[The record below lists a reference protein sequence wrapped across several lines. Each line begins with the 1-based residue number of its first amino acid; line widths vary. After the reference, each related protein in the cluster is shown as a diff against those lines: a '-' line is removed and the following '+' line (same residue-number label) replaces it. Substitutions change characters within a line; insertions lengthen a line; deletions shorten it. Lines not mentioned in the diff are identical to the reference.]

1 MTKPAFRAAL
11 LAAAATSALAFP
23 AAAFAAPNDAVT
35 TPAAKDSATDT
46 AAKDAAATPAT
57 DDQSTS
63 ANQKG
68 QANDKQSLTSSDII
82 VTGSRT
88 AESAPITA
96 SLTTTQPQSAVSRD
110 YIDNTTATADVN
122 ELIALTPGVSI
133 SGAGNG
139 YGLGETKAT
148 IRGFQDGEYNV
159 TYDSIPFADT
169 NNPTHH
175 STSFFPSNTI
185 ETVVVDRGPGNA
197 SQLGQAS
204 FGGNINMYSRGVKDQ
219 MGGQVE
225 AILGN
230 WNTFVARAELQ
241 SGAIDSL
248 GGTRIVLTGQ
258 YLRSDGALTYSPVG
272 SKNLYGKA
280 VIPIGSANTLTI
292 MSTWNRNYY
301 YQSDVAKGATCGSA
315 TTAGGTSTTAVDA
328 SGNPLSQLTGQHCA
342 ATSDVGL
349 YGRNFGLTN
358 DPSLASYYRYNRTDK
373 TTDFSYLRLQSDL
386 GSGFSMDNR
395 AYMYGYTNNTWSGN
409 GSTTVKAVGGVPT
422 YSSPSGGVI
431 IGFGGAGTPASP
443 FVAVKG
449 PAADVLGY
457 SKMNKYRVFGYIGQV
472 DYDFSMGK
480 IRVGGWYEYAVTDR
494 HLVDFDMSTG
504 MLSYNEKFNNG
515 NGTAAQNAL
524 PPTSQADLSYVQHS
538 TWNQYQLFGEFEFR
552 PIASLSITPGVKY
565 VHFNRSIDATV
576 NQKTRLPLD
585 TSATWTKTL
594 PFLTINW
601 QAMSNWSFY
610 GQYAQ
615 GMYVPDLSSFYSS
628 SGQLS
633 TALDSL
639 KPQTSTNY
647 QVGTVWHGDKISID
661 ADAYIINVNNKIGS
675 CTTVGCDT
683 TLLVNIGQVRYKGVE
698 GQVSYMPVTGLT
710 LFANGSYNYA
720 RSVTSGA
727 QIAKAPFTTAAAGFI
742 YRNGGFRLSFNQK
755 YTGAQYATEFS
766 GDPDL
771 RLYRIK
777 AYSIGDFAISQEIG
791 KNLRLG
797 VTVNNVFNSR
807 AVTSIANSSS
817 GAPSTTINGTSYQ
830 SGYGQLDQ
838 FNYLPPR
845 SFQVSARLK
854 F

>member
-1 MTKPAFRAAL
+1 MNRTAFRATL
-11 LAAAATSALAFP
+11 LAAAATSAFLLP
-23 AAAFAAPNDAVT
+23 AAAIAGPDA
-35 TPAAKDSATDT
+35 TPAASKEADAG
-46 AAKDAAATPAT
+46 AAKDASVPVT

-110 YIDNTTATADVN
+110 YIDNATATSDFN

-139 YGLGETKAT
+139 YGFSETKAT
-148 IRGFQDGEYNV
+148 IRGFKDGEYNV

-169 NNPTHH
+169 NDPTHH

-197 SQLGQAS
+197 SQLGQATY
-204 FGGNINMYSRGVKDQ
+204 GGNINLYSRGVKDE

-225 AILGN
+225 GILGN
-230 WNTFVARAELQ
+230 WNTFVGRFELQ
-241 SGAIDSL
+241 SGKIDSL
-248 GGTRIVLTGQ
+248 NGTRIVLTGQ

-301 YQSDVAKGATCGSA
+301 YQSDVNKGATCGSA
-315 TTAGGTSTTAVDA
+315 STPNGSTVALGPD
-328 SGNPLSQLTGQHCA
+328 GKQLTQLTGANCSA
-342 ATSDVGL
+342 SSNVGV
-349 YGRNFGLTN
+349 YGRNYGLSN
-358 DPSLASYYRYNRTDK
+358 DPTQMDYWKYNRTDK

-409 GSTTVKAVGGVPT
+409 NGTVITGFTGSGT
-422 YSSPSGGVI
+422 SGD
-431 IGFGGAGTPASP
+431 PYK
-443 FVAVKG
+443 AVKG
-449 PAADVLGY
+449 PATDILGY
-457 SKMNKYRVFGYIGQV
+457 SKLNKYRVWGYIGQL

-480 IRVGGWYEYAVTDR
+480 IRVGGWYEHAVTDR
-494 HLVDFDMSTG
+494 HTVDFDLTTG
-504 MLSYNEKFNNG
+504 AYSYNEKANL
-515 NGTAAQNAL
+515 GTAA
-524 PPTSQADLSYVQHS
+524 TSAYPSTNLANLAYVQHS
-538 TWNQYQLFGEFEFR
+538 KWNQFQLFGEFEFR
-552 PIASLSITPGVKY
+552 PIDSLSITPGVKY
-565 VHFNRSIDATV
+565 VHFERGIDAAV
-576 NQKTRLPLD
+576 NQKSRFPLD

-594 PFLTINW
+594 PFLTVNW

-615 GMYVPDLSSFYSS
+615 GMYVPDLSSFYST

-633 TALDSL
+633 TALDAL

-647 QVGTVWHGDKISID
+647 QVGTVWHGNKLSLD
-661 ADAYIINVNNKIGS
+661 ADAYIININNKIGS
-675 CTTVGCDT
+675 CTGTLPACDS
-683 TLLVNIGQVRYKGVE
+683 TLLINIGQVRYKGVE

-720 RSVTSGA
+720 HSVKTGA

-755 YTGAQYATEFS
+755 YTGPQYATEFD
-766 GDPDL
+766 GNPDL

-777 AYSIGDFAISQEIG
+777 PYSIGDFAISQEI

-807 AVTSIANSSS
+807 AVTAISNDKT
-817 GAPSTTINGTSYQ
+817 GAPTTNGFQ
-830 SGYGQLDQ
+830 NGYGLKDQ
-838 FNYLPPR
+838 FSYLPPR

>member
-1 MTKPAFRAAL
+1 MMNRTAFRATL
-11 LAAAATSALAFP
+11 LAAAATSAFLLP
-23 AAAFAAPNDAVT
+23 AAAIAGPDATAPA
-35 TPAAKDSATDT
+35 
-46 AAKDAAATPAT
+46 AAKDASPPAT

-110 YIDNTTATADVN
+110 YIDNATATSDFN

-204 FGGNINMYSRGVKDQ
+204 FGGNINMYSRGVKDE

-241 SGAIDSL
+241 SGTIDSL
-248 GGTRIVLTGQ
+248 GGTRIVVTGQ

-272 SKNLYGKA
+272 SKNLYAKA
-280 VIPIGSANTLTI
+280 VVPIGSANTLTV

-301 YQSDVAKGATCGSA
+301 YQSDVLKGATCGSA
-315 TTAGGTSTTAVDA
+315 TKGIAGFANAAVGPDGSA
-328 SGNPLSQLTGQHCA
+328 LTQLSGENCA
-342 ATSDVGL
+342 ASSNVGV
-349 YGRNFGLTN
+349 YGRNYGLSN
-358 DPSLASYYRYNRTDK
+358 DPTQQDYWKYNRTDK

-409 GSTTVKAVGGVPT
+409 TGNVVT
-422 YSSPSGGVI
+422 
-431 IGFGGAGTPASP
+431 GFSGAGTPASP
-443 FVAVKG
+443 YKAVAG
-449 PAADVLGY
+449 PATDILGY
-457 SKMNKYRVFGYIGQV
+457 SKMNKYRVLGYIGQLN
-472 DYDFSMGK
+472 YDFSMGK
-480 IRVGGWYEYAVTDR
+480 IRVGGWYEQAATDR
-494 HLVDFDMSTG
+494 HLIDFDLTTG
-504 MLSYNEKFNNG
+504 TPSYNEKFNNG
-515 NGTAAQNAL
+515 NGTSAQNAL
-524 PPTSQADLSYVQHS
+524 PPISQANLSYVQHS

-565 VHFNRSIDATV
+565 VHFNRSIDAAV

-601 QAMSNWSFY
+601 QAMTNWSFY

-639 KPQTSTNY
+639 KPQTTTNY
-647 QVGTVWHGDKISID
+647 QIGTVWHGNKISID
-661 ADAYIINVNNKIGS
+661 ADGYIINVNNKIGT

-710 LFANGSYNYA
+710 LFANGSYNEA
-720 RSVTSGA
+720 RSVTTGA
-727 QIAKAPFTTAAAGFI
+727 QIAKAPFSTAAAGFI

-755 YTGAQYATEFS
+755 YTGPQYATEFN
-766 GDPDL
+766 GNPNL

-777 AYSIGDFAISQEIG
+777 PYSIGDFAISQEIG

-817 GAPSTTINGTSYQ
+817 GAPTVTINGTSYQ
-830 SGYGQLDQ
+830 NGYGQADQ
-838 FNYLPPR
+838 FSYLPPR

>member
-1 MTKPAFRAAL
+1 MHRTALRATL
-11 LAAAATSALAFP
+11 LAAVGTTAFVLPVAAH
-23 AAAFAAPNDAVT
+23 AASTAPVVAV
-35 TPAAKDSATDT
+35 P
-46 AAKDAAATPAT
+46 AKDAAATAADT
-57 DDQSTS
+57 ASAADQSTS
-63 ANQKG
+63 ANQAG

-82 VTGSRT
+82 VTGSRA
-88 AESAPITA
+88 AENAPITA

-110 YIDNTTATADVN
+110 YIDNATASSDFN

-133 SGAGNG
+133 SGTGNG
-139 YGLGETKAT
+139 YGFGETKAT

-204 FGGNINMYSRGVKDQ
+204 FGGNINMYSRGVKDE

-230 WNTFVARAELQ
+230 WNTFIARAELQ
-241 SGAIDSL
+241 SGTIDSL

-280 VIPIGSANTLTI
+280 VIPIGASNTLTL

-301 YQSDVAKGATCGSA
+301 YQSDVLKGATCGSA
-315 TTAGGTSTTAVDA
+315 QKGYTTVDPTTGKPVTFANAALGSDGQLLTQLSGANCSTS
-328 SGNPLSQLTGQHCA
+328 SN
-342 ATSDVGL
+342 VGA
-349 YGRNFGLTN
+349 YGRNYGLGN
-358 DPSLASYYRYNRTDK
+358 DPTQMDYWKYNRTDK
-373 TTDFSYLRLQSDL
+373 TTDFSYLRLQSEL

-409 GSTTVKAVGGVPT
+409 TGN
-422 YSSPSGGVI
+422 VI
-431 IGFGGAGTPASP
+431 TGFTGAGTPASP
-443 FVAVKG
+443 YKAAAG
-449 PAADVLGY
+449 PTTDILGY
-457 SKMNKYRVFGYIGQV
+457 SKLNKYRVWGYIGQV

-494 HLVDFDMSTG
+494 HNIDFDPTTG
-504 MLSYNEKFNNG
+504 QPSYNEKFNNG
-515 NGTAAQNAL
+515 NGTSAQNAL
-524 PPTSQADLSYVQHS
+524 PPTALANISYLQHS
-538 TWNQYQLFGEFEFR
+538 KWNQYQLFAEFEFR
-552 PIASLSITPGVKY
+552 PIDSLSITPGVKY
-565 VHFNRSIDATV
+565 VNFKRSIDALV
-576 NQKTRLPLD
+576 NQKSRLPLD

-601 QAMSNWSFY
+601 QAMTNWSFY
-610 GQYAQ
+610 AQYAQ
-615 GMYVPDLSSFYSS
+615 GMYVPDLSSFYSA

-633 TALDSL
+633 ATLDAL

-647 QVGTVWHGDKISID
+647 QIGTVWHGSKLSID
-661 ADAYIINVNNKIGS
+661 ADGYIINVNNKIGT
-675 CTTVGCDT
+675 CTTTGCDT
-683 TLLVNIGQVRYKGVE
+683 SLLVNIGQVRYKGVE
-698 GQVSYMPVTGLT
+698 GQLSYMPVNGLT
-710 LFANGSYNYA
+710 LFTNGSYNYA
-720 RSVTSGA
+720 RSVSTGA

-755 YTGAQYATEFS
+755 YTGPQYATEYS
-766 GDPDL
+766 GSPGF
-771 RLYRIK
+771 RLYRIRP
-777 AYSIGDFAISQEIG
+777 YSIGDFAISQEIG
-791 KNLRLG
+791 KSLRLG

-807 AVTSIANSSS
+807 AVTAIANSSS
-817 GAPSTTINGTSYQ
+817 GAPTTTINGKSYQ
-830 SGYGQLDQ
+830 SGYGQADQ

>member
-1 MTKPAFRAAL
+1 MNRNVFRATL
-11 LAAAATSALAFP
+11 LAAAATGALLLP
-23 AAAFAAPNDAVT
+23 AAAIAGPDTNAP
-35 TPAAKDSATDT
+35 
-46 AAKDAAATPAT
+46 AKDASTPAT

-82 VTGSRT
+82 VTGSRA

-110 YIDNTTATADVN
+110 YIDNATATSDVN

-133 SGAGNG
+133 SGTGNG

-204 FGGNINMYSRGVKDQ
+204 FGGNINMYSRGVKDE

-230 WNTFVARAELQ
+230 WSTFVARAELQ
-241 SGAIDSL
+241 SGKIDSL

-272 SKNLYGKA
+272 SKNLYAKA
-280 VIPIGSANTLTI
+280 VVPIGSANTLTV
-292 MSTWNRNYY
+292 MSTWNRNHY
-301 YQSDVAKGATCGSA
+301 YQSDVLKGATCGSA
-315 TTAGGTSTTAVDA
+315 STPKGSTVAFDPDG
-328 SGNPLSQLTGQHCA
+328 SPLTQLTGTNC
-342 ATSDVGL
+342 SVGSNVGV
-349 YGRNFGLTN
+349 YGRNYGLGN
-358 DPSLASYYRYNRTDK
+358 DPTKQDYWKYNRTDK
-373 TTDFSYLRLQSDL
+373 TTDFSYLRLQSEL

-409 GSTTVKAVGGVPT
+409 TGNVVT
-422 YSSPSGGVI
+422 
-431 IGFGGAGTPASP
+431 GFSGAGTPASP
-443 FVAVKG
+443 YKAVAG
-449 PAADVLGY
+449 PATDILGY
-457 SKMNKYRVFGYIGQV
+457 SKMNKYRVFGYIGQLN
-472 DYDFSMGK
+472 YDFSMGK
-480 IRVGGWYEYAVTDR
+480 IRLGGWYEYAVTDR
-494 HLVDFDMSTG
+494 HNVDFDLTTG
-504 MLSYNEKFNNG
+504 TPSYNEKFNNG
-515 NGTAAQNAL
+515 NGTSAQNAL
-524 PPTSQADLSYVQHS
+524 PPIGQANLSYVQHS
-538 TWNQYQLFGEFEFR
+538 KWNQYQLFAEFEFR
-552 PIASLSITPGVKY
+552 PIASLAITPGVKY
-565 VHFNRSIDATV
+565 VHFNRSIDAAV
-576 NQKTRLPLD
+576 NQKSRLPLD

-639 KPQTSTNY
+639 KPQTTTNY
-647 QVGTVWHGDKISID
+647 QIGTVWHGSKVSVD
-661 ADAYIINVNNKIGS
+661 ADGYIINVNNKIGT
-675 CTTVGCDT
+675 CTTVGCDS

-698 GQVSYMPVTGLT
+698 GQVSYMPVKGLT

-720 RSVTSGA
+720 HSVSTGA
-727 QIAKAPFTTAAAGFI
+727 QVAKAPFSTAAAGFI

-755 YTGAQYATEFS
+755 YTGPQYATEFN
-766 GDPDL
+766 GNPNL

-777 AYSIGDFAISQEIG
+777 PYSIGDFAISQEIG

-807 AVTSIANSSS
+807 AVTAIANSSS
-817 GAPSTTINGTSYQ
+817 GAPTANGFQ
-830 SGYGQLDQ
+830 SGYGQADQ
-838 FNYLPPR
+838 FSYLPPR

>member
-1 MTKPAFRAAL
+1 MNNIAFRATL
-11 LAAAATSALAFP
+11 LAAAATSAFPLP
-23 AAAFAAPNDAVT
+23 AAAIAGPDAAP
-35 TPAAKDSATDT
+35 AAS
-46 AAKDAAATPAT
+46 KDADAAVKDASTPAT

-82 VTGSRT
+82 VTGSRA

-110 YIDNTTATADVN
+110 YIDNATATSDFN

-241 SGAIDSL
+241 SGTIDSL

-258 YLRSDGALTYSPVG
+258 YLRSDGALSYSPVG

-280 VIPIGSANTLTI
+280 VIPIGSANTLTV

-301 YQSDVAKGATCGSA
+301 YQSDVLKGATCGSA
-315 TTAGGTSTTAVDA
+315 TKGIAGFSNAALGADGKALTQL
-328 SGNPLSQLTGQHCA
+328 SGENCA
-342 ATSDVGL
+342 ASSNVGL
-349 YGRNFGLTN
+349 YGRNYGLGN
-358 DPSLASYYRYNRTDK
+358 DPTQQDYWKYNRTDK

-409 GSTTVKAVGGVPT
+409 TGNVVT
-422 YSSPSGGVI
+422 
-431 IGFGGAGTPASP
+431 GFSGAGTPASP
-443 FVAVKG
+443 YKAVAG
-449 PAADVLGY
+449 PATDILGY
-457 SKMNKYRVFGYIGQV
+457 SKMNKYRVFGYIGQLN
-472 DYDFSMGK
+472 YDFSMGK
-480 IRVGGWYEYAVTDR
+480 IRAGGWYEYAVTDR
-494 HLVDFDMSTG
+494 HNIDFDLTTG
-504 MLSYNEKFNNG
+504 QPSYNEKFNNG
-515 NGTAAQNAL
+515 NGTSAQNAL
-524 PPTSQADLSYVQHS
+524 PPISQANLSYVQHS
-538 TWNQYQLFGEFEFR
+538 KWNQYQLFAEFEFR

-565 VHFNRSIDATV
+565 VHFNRSIDAAV
-576 NQKTRLPLD
+576 NQKSRLPLD

-601 QAMSNWSFY
+601 QAMTNWSFY

-628 SGQLS
+628 SGQLA

-639 KPQTSTNY
+639 KPQTTTNY
-647 QVGTVWHGDKISID
+647 QIGTVWHGNKLSID
-661 ADAYIINVNNKIGS
+661 ADAYIINVNNKIGT

-720 RSVTSGA
+720 RSVTTGA

-755 YTGAQYATEFS
+755 YTGPQYATEFS
-766 GDPDL
+766 GNPDL

-777 AYSIGDFAISQEIG
+777 PYSIGDFAISQEIG

-807 AVTSIANSSS
+807 AVTAIANSSS
-817 GAPSTTINGTSYQ
+817 SAPIVTVNGTSYQ
-830 SGYGQLDQ
+830 NGYGQLDQ

>member
-1 MTKPAFRAAL
+1 MMNRSAFRATL
-11 LAAAATSALAFP
+11 LAAAATSAFLLP
-23 AAAFAAPNDAVT
+23 AAAIAGPDATAPV
-35 TPAAKDSATDT
+35 AKDVDANAS
-46 AAKDAAATPAT
+46 AKDALAPAG

-82 VTGSRT
+82 VTGSRA

-110 YIDNTTATADVN
+110 YIDNATATSDVN

-204 FGGNINMYSRGVKDQ
+204 FGGNINMYSRGVKDE

-241 SGAIDSL
+241 SGKIDSL
-248 GGTRIVLTGQ
+248 GGTRVVLTGQ

-280 VIPIGSANTLTI
+280 VIPIGSANTLTV
-292 MSTWNRNYY
+292 MSTWNRNHY
-301 YQSDVAKGATCGSA
+301 YQSDVLKGATCGSA
-315 TTAGGTSTTAVDA
+315 TKGITGFANAAVGPDGTALTQL
-328 SGNPLSQLTGQHCA
+328 SGENCA
-342 ATSDVGL
+342 ASSNVGV
-349 YGRNFGLTN
+349 YGRNYGLGN
-358 DPSLASYYRYNRTDK
+358 DPTQQDYWKYNRTDK

-409 GSTTVKAVGGVPT
+409 TGNVVA
-422 YSSPSGGVI
+422 
-431 IGFGGAGTPASP
+431 GFSGAGTPASP
-443 FVAVKG
+443 YKAVAG
-449 PAADVLGY
+449 PATDILGY
-457 SKMNKYRVFGYIGQV
+457 SKMNKYRVFGYIGQLN
-472 DYDFSMGK
+472 YDFSLGK
-480 IRVGGWYEYAVTDR
+480 IRLGGWYEYAVTDR
-494 HLVDFDMSTG
+494 HNIDFDLTTG
-504 MLSYNEKFNNG
+504 TPSYNEKFNNG

-524 PPTSQADLSYVQHS
+524 PPISQANLSYVQHS
-538 TWNQYQLFGEFEFR
+538 TWNQYQLFAEFEFR
-552 PIASLSITPGVKY
+552 PIASLAITPGVKY
-565 VHFNRSIDATV
+565 VHFNRSIDAAV
-576 NQKTRLPLD
+576 NQKSRLPLD

-594 PFLTINW
+594 PFLTVNW

-628 SGQLS
+628 SSQLS
-633 TALDSL
+633 TTLDSL
-639 KPQTSTNY
+639 KPQTTTNY

-661 ADAYIINVNNKIGS
+661 ADGYIINVNNKIGS
-675 CTTVGCDT
+675 CTGTLPACDS
-683 TLLVNIGQVRYKGVE
+683 TLLINIGQVRYKGVE
-698 GQVSYMPVTGLT
+698 GQISYMPVKGLT

-720 RSVTSGA
+720 HSVKTGA
-727 QIAKAPFTTAAAGFI
+727 QVAKAPFSTAAAGFI

-755 YTGAQYATEFS
+755 YTGPQYATEFD
-766 GDPDL
+766 GNPAL

-777 AYSIGDFAISQEIG
+777 PYSIGDFAISQEIG

-797 VTVNNVFNSR
+797 VTVSNVFNSR
-807 AVTSIANSSS
+807 AVTAIANSSS
-817 GAPSTTINGTSYQ
+817 GAPTDKGFQ

>member
-11 LAAAATSALAFP
+11 LAAAATSALAVP
-23 AAAFAAPNDAVT
+23 ATAFAAPTDAVT
-35 TPAAKDSATDT
+35 APAASGAATDS
-46 AAKDAAATPAT
+46 AAKDAAAPPAT

-82 VTGSRT
+82 VTGSRA

-110 YIDNTTATADVN
+110 YIDSATASSDFN

-139 YGLGETKAT
+139 YGYGETKAT

-175 STSFFPSNTI
+175 STAFFPSNTI

-197 SQLGQAS
+197 SQLGQAT
-204 FGGNINMYSRGVKDQ
+204 FGGNLNMYSRGVKDE

-225 AILGN
+225 GILGN
-230 WNTFVARAELQ
+230 WNSFIGRAEFQTGKIAALN
-241 SGAIDSL
+241 D
-248 GGTRIVLTGQ
+248 TRIVLTGQ
-258 YLRSDGALTYSPVG
+258 YLRSDGALTHSPVE

-280 VIPIGSANTLTI
+280 VIPIGSSNTLTV
-292 MSTWNRNYY
+292 MSTYNRNHY
-301 YQSDVAKGATCGSA
+301 YQSDVLKGATCGSA
-315 TTAGGTSTTAVDA
+315 QKGAPGFANAALGSD
-328 SGNPLSQLTGQHCA
+328 GQPLTQLTGENCA
-342 ATSDVGL
+342 ANSNVGV
-349 YGRNFGLTN
+349 YGRNYGLGN
-358 DPSLASYYRYNRTDK
+358 DPTQMDYWKYNRTDK

-409 GSTTVKAVGGVPT
+409 TGNVVT
-422 YSSPSGGVI
+422 
-431 IGFGGAGTPASP
+431 GFSGAGTAASP
-443 FVAVKG
+443 YKAVAG
-449 PAADVLGY
+449 PATDILGY
-457 SKMNKYRVFGYIGQV
+457 NKMNKYRVFGYIGQV

-494 HLVDFDMSTG
+494 HLVDFDLTTG
-504 MLSYNEKFNNG
+504 APSYIEKFNNG
-515 NGTAAQNAL
+515 NGSSAQNAL
-524 PPTSQADLSYVQHS
+524 PPISEANLSYVQHS

-565 VHFNRSIDATV
+565 VHFNRGIDALV
-576 NQKTRLPLD
+576 NQKSRLPLD

-594 PFLTINW
+594 PFLTVNW
-601 QAMSNWSFY
+601 QAMTNWSFY

-628 SGQLS
+628 SGQLA
-633 TALDSL
+633 TALGSL

-647 QVGTVWHGDKISID
+647 QVGTVWHGNKISID

-675 CTTVGCDT
+675 CTGTLPACDS
-683 TLLVNIGQVRYKGVE
+683 TLLINIGQVRYKGAE
-698 GQVSYMPVTGLT
+698 GQVSYMPVKGLT
-710 LFANGSYNYA
+710 LFANGSYNEA
-720 RSVTSGA
+720 RSVTTGA

-742 YRNGGFRLSFNQK
+742 YRNGGFRLSFSQK
-755 YTGAQYATEFS
+755 YTGLQYATEFN
-766 GDPDL
+766 GNPNI

-777 AYSIGDFAISQEIG
+777 PYSIGDFAVSQEIAT
-791 KNLRLG
+791 NLRLG
-797 VTVNNVFNSR
+797 VTVSNVFNSR
-807 AVTSIANSSS
+807 AVTAIANSSS
-817 GAPSTTINGTSYQ
+817 GAPTANGFQ

>member
-1 MTKPAFRAAL
+1 MQTIALRAAL
-11 LAAAATSALAFP
+11 LAAAGTTAFVLP
-23 AAAFAAPNDAVT
+23 AAAFAATADPVAAVPAKDT
-35 TPAAKDSATDT
+35 GSADPAAA
-46 AAKDAAATPAT
+46 PT

-110 YIDNTTATADVN
+110 YIDNATATADFN

-139 YGLGETKAT
+139 YGLTETKAT
-148 IRGFQDGEYNV
+148 IRGFKDGEYNV

-197 SQLGQAS
+197 SQLGQATY
-204 FGGNINMYSRGVKDQ
+204 GGNINLYSRGVKDE

-225 AILGN
+225 GILGN
-230 WNTFVARAELQ
+230 WNTFVGRFELQ
-241 SGAIDSL
+241 SGKIDSL
-248 GGTRIVLTGQ
+248 NGTRIVLTGQ

-292 MSTWNRNYY
+292 MSTWNRNFY
-301 YQSDVAKGATCGSA
+301 YQSDVLKGTTCGSA
-315 TTAGGTSTTAVDA
+315 QVGPGGTALGSD
-328 SGNPLSQLTGQHCA
+328 GLPLTQLTGTNCA
-342 ATSDVGL
+342 ATSQVGV
-349 YGRNFGLTN
+349 YGRNYGLGN
-358 DPSLASYYRYNRTDK
+358 DPTQQDYWKYNRTDK

-409 GSTTVKAVGGVPT
+409 TGSVVTGFSGSGTSLDPYKA
-422 YSSPSGGVI
+422 I
-431 IGFGGAGTPASP
+431 
-443 FVAVKG
+443 KG
-449 PAADVLGY
+449 PATDILGY
-457 SKMNKYRVFGYIGQV
+457 NKLNKYRVWGYIGQLT
-472 DYDFSMGK
+472 YDFSMGK
-480 IRVGGWYEYAVTDR
+480 IRVGGWYEHAVTDR
-494 HLVDFDMSTG
+494 HTVDFDLTTG
-504 MLSYNEKFNNG
+504 AYSYNEKANL
-515 NGTAAQNAL
+515 GTAA
-524 PPTSQADLSYVQHS
+524 TSAYPSTDVANLNYVQHS
-538 TWNQYQLFGEFEFR
+538 NWNQYQLFGEFEFR
-552 PIASLSITPGVKY
+552 PIDSLSITPGVKY
-565 VHFNRSIDATV
+565 VHFERGIDAAV
-576 NQKTRLPLD
+576 NQKSRFPLD

-601 QAMSNWSFY
+601 QAKSNWSFY
-610 GQYAQ
+610 AQYAQ
-615 GMYVPDLSSFYSS
+615 GMYVPDLSSFYST

-633 TALDSL
+633 TALDAL

-647 QVGTVWHGDKISID
+647 QIGTVWHGNKVSLDLD
-661 ADAYIINVNNKIGS
+661 GYIININNKIGS
-675 CTTVGCDT
+675 CTGTLPACDS
-683 TLLVNIGQVRYKGVE
+683 TLLINMGQVRYKGTE
-698 GQVSYMPVTGLT
+698 GQVSYMPFKGLT

-720 RSVTSGA
+720 HSVSTGA

-742 YRNGGFRLSFNQK
+742 YRRDGFRLSFNQK
-755 YTGAQYATEFS
+755 YTGVQYATEFD
-766 GDPDL
+766 GNPTI
-771 RLYRIK
+771 RLYRLRP
-777 AYSIGDFAISQEIG
+777 YSYGEFAISQEIG

-797 VTVNNVFNSR
+797 VTVSNVFNNR
-807 AVTSIANSSS
+807 ALTAIANSSS
-817 GAPSTTINGTSYQ
+817 GAPTTLINGTKYQ
-830 SGYGQLDQ
+830 TGYGQADQ
-838 FNYLPPR
+838 FSYLPPR

>member
-1 MTKPAFRAAL
+1 MNNIAFRATL
-11 LAAAATSALAFP
+11 LAAAATSAFPLP
-23 AAAFAAPNDAVT
+23 AAAIAGPDAAP
-35 TPAAKDSATDT
+35 AAS
-46 AAKDAAATPAT
+46 KDADAAVKDASTPAT

-82 VTGSRT
+82 VTGSRA

-110 YIDNTTATADVN
+110 YIDNATATSDFN

-204 FGGNINMYSRGVKDQ
+204 FGGNINMYSRGVKDE

-258 YLRSDGALTYSPVG
+258 YLRSDGALSYSPVG
-272 SKNLYGKA
+272 SKNLYAKA
-280 VIPIGSANTLTI
+280 VIPIGSANTLTV

-301 YQSDVAKGATCGSA
+301 YQSDVLKGATCGSA
-315 TTAGGTSTTAVDA
+315 IKGIAGFSNAALGADGKALTQL
-328 SGNPLSQLTGQHCA
+328 SGENCA
-342 ATSDVGL
+342 ASSNVGL
-349 YGRNFGLTN
+349 YGRNYGLGN
-358 DPSLASYYRYNRTDK
+358 DPTQQDYWKYNRTDK

-409 GSTTVKAVGGVPT
+409 TGNVVT
-422 YSSPSGGVI
+422 
-431 IGFGGAGTPASP
+431 GFSGAGTPASP
-443 FVAVKG
+443 YKAVAG
-449 PAADVLGY
+449 PATDILGY
-457 SKMNKYRVFGYIGQV
+457 SKMNKYRVFGYIGQL

-494 HLVDFDMSTG
+494 HNIDFDLTTG
-504 MLSYNEKFNNG
+504 QPSYNEKFNNG
-515 NGTAAQNAL
+515 NGTSAQNAL
-524 PPTSQADLSYVQHS
+524 PPISQANLSYVQHS
-538 TWNQYQLFGEFEFR
+538 KWNQYQLFAEFEFR

-565 VHFNRSIDATV
+565 VHFNRSIDAAV
-576 NQKTRLPLD
+576 NQKSRLPLD

-601 QAMSNWSFY
+601 QAMTNWSFY

-628 SGQLS
+628 SGQLA

-639 KPQTSTNY
+639 KPQTTTNY
-647 QVGTVWHGDKISID
+647 QIGTVWHGNKLSID
-661 ADAYIINVNNKIGS
+661 ADAYIINVNNKIGT

-720 RSVTSGA
+720 RSVTTGA

-755 YTGAQYATEFS
+755 YTGPQYATEFS
-766 GDPDL
+766 GNPDL

-777 AYSIGDFAISQEIG
+777 PYSIGDFAISQEIG

-807 AVTSIANSSS
+807 AVTAIANSSS
-817 GAPSTTINGTSYQ
+817 GAPTVTVNGTSYQ
-830 SGYGQLDQ
+830 NGYGQLDQ

>member
-1 MTKPAFRAAL
+1 MMMNRRVFRATL
-11 LAAAATSALAFP
+11 LAAAATGAFLLP
-23 AAAFAAPNDAVT
+23 TAAIAGPDAT
-35 TPAAKDSATDT
+35 APAAKDLDVNAT
-46 AAKDAAATPAT
+46 AKDSSAPAP

-82 VTGSRT
+82 VTGSRA

-110 YIDNTTATADVN
+110 YIDNATATSDFN

-204 FGGNINMYSRGVKDQ
+204 FGGNINMYSRGVKDE

-230 WNTFVARAELQ
+230 WSTFVARAELQ
-241 SGAIDSL
+241 SGKIDSL

-280 VIPIGSANTLTI
+280 VIPIGSANTLTV

-301 YQSDVAKGATCGSA
+301 YQSDVLKGSTCGSA
-315 TTAGGTSTTAVDA
+315 KSGVTVVDPA
-328 SGNPLSQLTGQHCA
+328 TGKQTFFSNGALGPDGQPLTQLSGENCA
-342 ATSDVGL
+342 ASSNVGV
-349 YGRNFGLTN
+349 YGRNYGLGN
-358 DPSLASYYRYNRTDK
+358 DPTKQDYWKYNRTDK

-409 GSTTVKAVGGVPT
+409 TGNVVT
-422 YSSPSGGVI
+422 
-431 IGFGGAGTPASP
+431 GFSGAGTPASP
-443 FVAVKG
+443 YKAVAG
-449 PAADVLGY
+449 PVTDVLGY
-457 SKMNKYRVFGYIGQV
+457 NKMNKYRVFGYIGQLN
-472 DYDFSMGK
+472 YDFSMGK
-480 IRVGGWYEYAVTDR
+480 IRLGGWYEYAVTDR
-494 HLVDFDMSTG
+494 HLVDFDRTTG
-504 MLSYNEKFNNG
+504 ATSYNEKANL
-515 NGTAAQNAL
+515 GTPATSAL
-524 PPTSQADLSYVQHS
+524 PPTSAANLSYVQHS
-538 TWNQYQLFGEFEFR
+538 KWNQYQLFAEFEFH
-552 PIASLSITPGVKY
+552 PIESLSITPGVKY
-565 VHFNRSIDATV
+565 VHFNRSIDAAV
-576 NQKTRLPLD
+576 NQKSRLPLD

-639 KPQTSTNY
+639 KPQTTTNY
-647 QVGTVWHGDKISID
+647 QIGTVWHGDKVSID
-661 ADAYIINVNNKIGS
+661 ADGYIINVNNKIGT

-698 GQVSYMPVTGLT
+698 GQVSYMPVKGLT

-720 RSVTSGA
+720 RSVTTGA
-727 QIAKAPFTTAAAGFI
+727 QVAKAPFSTAAAGFI
-742 YRNGGFRLSFNQK
+742 YRTGGFRLSFNQK
-755 YTGAQYATEFS
+755 YTGPQYATEFN
-766 GDPDL
+766 GNPNL

-777 AYSIGDFAISQEIG
+777 PYSIGDFAISQEVG

-807 AVTSIANSSS
+807 AVTAIANSSS
-817 GAPSTTINGTSYQ
+817 GAPTVTVNGTSYQ
-830 SGYGQLDQ
+830 NGYGQLDQ
-838 FNYLPPR
+838 FSYLPPR